1 MADKKITELTAKT
14 TLSDTDVLPVVDL
27 DGTATTKKVT
37 ASNLKNYVSTP
48 FDSDQNVIAT
58 QVF

>member
-14 TLSDTDVLPVVDL
+14 TPADTDVMPIVDL
-27 DGTATTKKVT
+27 AGTATTKKITV
-37 ASNLKNYVSTP
+37 ANLKSYVSSP
-48 FDSDQNVIAT
+48 VDSDQNVIAT

>member
-14 TLSDTDVLPVVDL
+14 TPSDTDVLPIVDL
-27 DGTATTKKVT
+27 DSTATTKKIT
-37 ASNLKNYVSTP
+37 AANLKTYVTP
-48 FDSDQNVIAT
+48 DVSSDQNVIAT

>member
-14 TLSDTDVLPVVDL
+14 TPSDTDVLPIVDL
-27 DGTATTKKVT
+27 DSTATTKKIT
-37 ASNLKNYVSTP
+37 AANLKSYFSSPV
-48 FDSDQNVIAT
+48 DSDQNVIAT